1 MTPRTVQCR
10 VLTPPHVGE
19 ALAAGGWRALDWRLW
34 CDPDDDR
41 PVVWPVAYATMQRRQ
56 RADARNGS
64 AA

>member
-1 MTPRTVQCR
+1 MTPRTVVCR

-19 ALAAGGWRALDWRLW
+19 ALAAGGWRAFDWRLW

-56 RADARNGS
+56 RADAARAR